1 MAYFGSF
8 LWEIGIVLIISVAV
22 SQQKTS
28 RMYDLHQKIFV
39 LLNEICDLP
48 NEVYNMSDISARFRK
63 EFTPDVEIVF
73 LNTPGK
79 ELNSLL
85 SNMKKVFQNHPLN

>member
-1 MAYFGSF
+1 MAYFRSF
-8 LWEIGIVLIISVAV
+8 LWQTGIVLIINVAV

-48 NEVYNMSDISARFRK
+48 NEVYNMSDLSARFGK

-85 SNMKKVFQNHPLN
+85 SNIRTKFF